1 VRRRYGERFLDEVR
15 RHDAELGDR
24 LRIGPV
30 GLRLV
35 PDEWAERPIA
45 PPRARDYVRAL
56 IADVAARGERPQGGH
71 EMKTLRVGHPRWP
84 VMLLAC
90 ILAAVAAPS
99 GAATAATTGTAT
111 GKTISLGNGTYRI
124 SGAYRDPSSG
134 ASGTYAGTY
143 VEDTIGYTSCSL
155 TGTYEV
161 YCDREWNPAAFRC
174 NLIHG
179 TVTFRSQG
187 RMLRLL
193 IGTEFPL
200 GHFTS
205 AVCLDD
211 TDPQIHNVSIAL
223 FNGTP
228 EAFSRGYGDLMY
240 AYGSMFGTSTPRR
253 NGVYEDRSSLMID
266 TCC

>member
-1 VRRRYGERFLDEVR
+1 
-15 RHDAELGDR
+15 
-24 LRIGPV
+24 
-30 GLRLV
+30 
-35 PDEWAERPIA
+35 
-45 PPRARDYVRAL
+45 
-56 IADVAARGERPQGGH
+56 
-71 EMKTLRVGHPRWP
+71 MKTFFARYRPLP
-84 VMLLAC
+84 LLILAC
-90 ILAAVAAPS
+90 ILATVAAPS
-99 GAATAATTGTAT
+99 DATSATTIGTAT
-111 GKTISLGNGTYRI
+111 GKTRSLGNGTYRI
-124 SGAYRDPSSG
+124 SGAYRDPSTG
-134 ASGTYAGTY
+134 AAGTYAGTY

-161 YCDREWNPAAFRC
+161 YCDREWNPDVFRC

-179 TVTFRSQG
+179 EVTFRSQG

-205 AVCLDD
+205 AVCLDI

-228 EAFSRGYGDLMY
+228 EVFSRGYGDLMY